1 MAEAMA
7 EAAAAAIAPR
17 PLLIVGTASSG
28 PRSRPRIRRPRPAV
42 FCARTTYDNAL
53 PRDHRFVA
61 TQEPGLQP
69 FFACGVRQRRYMA
82 LSVVPFAFAAVSE
95 ARLYDLVRGAA
106 VIAPPPLRHLTLR
119 PPTQYSPT

>member
-69 FFACGVRQRRYMA
+69 FFACGVWQRRYMA
-82 LSVVPFAFAAVSE
+82 FLRRSFADRFATVRSALRVVVRETSRARRSE
-95 ARLYDLVRGAA
+95 
-106 VIAPPPLRHLTLR
+106 T
-119 PPTQYSPT
+119 

>member
-1 MAEAMA
+1 MA

-82 LSVVPFAFAAVSE
+82 FLRRSLHDGYAWRHELLLREVSRIVVRETPR
-95 ARLYDLVRGAA
+95 ARRS
-106 VIAPPPLRHLTLR
+106 T
-119 PPTQYSPT
+119 T

>member
-28 PRSRPRIRRPRPAV
+28 PRSRPRIRRPRPAGS
-42 FCARTTYDNAL
+42 APGRPTTMLCRAIT
-53 PRDHRFVA
+53 FIA

-69 FFACGVRQRRYMA
+69 FFACGVWQRRYMA
-82 LSVVPFAFAAVSE
+82 FLRRSFADRFATVRSALRVVVRETSRARRSE
-95 ARLYDLVRGAA
+95 
-106 VIAPPPLRHLTLR
+106 T
-119 PPTQYSPT
+119 